1 MTFDLTRDE
10 IWFLKAL
17 RAAGER
23 GRTVSSPASQAAL
36 DRLVA
41 LQYVAKH
48 PKSERKTLYI
58 ITDRGRQV
66 LADAPQ

>member
-1 MTFDLTRDE
+1 MHQLTV
-10 IWFLKAL
+10 AQ
-17 RAAGER
+17 AG
-23 GRTVSSPASQAAL
+23 L

-48 PKSERKTLYI
+48 PQSERKMLYI